1 MLSAGVWAYGTNFTE
16 TSCISAMEAQA
27 SGLEIISSSTAAL
40 KETVGDRGVL
50 LDGDCNT
57 REYQLKF
64 IENVVSALNNP
75 QEERR
80 VKANQYATQ
89 NFGLEKLAEN
99 WSQMLYDLINSKE
112 DSLIIPYQPTE
123 SFAA

>member
-1 MLSAGVWAYGTNFTE
+1 M
-16 TSCISAMEAQA
+16 
-27 SGLEIISSSTAAL
+27 
-40 KETVGDRGVL
+40 L

-80 VKANQYATQ
+80 VKANQYAAQ